1 MVAQSMFSALRALFV
16 VTIVL
21 TASTFAAQPSF
32 AQSLSSLSGYWLRNP
47 DDSDDAE
54 QKIKE
59 AARAY
64 FDKATKGGR
73 NILSEEIPEIQKRL
87 AYVIAT
93 FVQFAEELDI
103 EEESGELRIDDGIG
117 RIRIFYID
125 GKKHKRQTPGGA
137 NLETICTR
145 RGNRIIVE
153 QKLDKDGRI
162 AEVYDISA
170 DGNRMTLTVHFE
182 SKRFKEPLV
191 VRNIYDRQE

>member
-1 MVAQSMFSALRALFV
+1 MWTRPKGALLI
-16 VTIVL
+16 VTISLLV
-21 TASTFAAQPSF
+21 STFMAQTSY
-32 AQSLSSLSGYWLRNP
+32 AQNGSSLSGYWLRNP

-54 QKIKE
+54 QKIKD

-73 NILSEEIPEIQKRL
+73 NVLSEEIPQIRKRL
-87 AYVIAT
+87 EYVIAT

-103 EEESGELRIDDGIG
+103 EEESGELRIDDGVG
-117 RIRIFYID
+117 RIRIFYVD

-145 RGNRIIVE
+145 RGRRIIVE

-162 AEVYDISA
+162 AEVYDLSA
-170 DGNRMTLTVHFE
+170 DGTRMTLTVHFE

-191 VRNIYDRQE
+191 VRNVYDRQE